1 MWLDKIVSI
10 AGGVKNL
17 VIIGFIVFIGFTLVN
32 VKDDYMKHLEGR
44 LKYDKTQAIERMRL
58 EGLLKDVAEANKKL
72 MAQVEENRAQAQQLR
87 MDVGKSIRDFNK
99 TVKELKNVKDPKE
112 SYDRLSDAWSP
123 E

>member
-1 MWLDKIVSI
+1 MWLDKIISI

-17 VIIGFIVFIGFTLVN
+17 VIIGFIVFVGFTLVN
-32 VKDDYMKHLEGR
+32 AKDDYMKHLEGR
-44 LKYDKTQAIERMRL
+44 LKYDKTQAVERMRL

-112 SYDRLSDAWSP
+112 SYDRLSDAWSA

>member
-1 MWLDKIVSI
+1 MWLDKLVSI

-32 VKDDYMKHLEGR
+32 VKNDYMKHLEGR
-44 LKYDKTQAIERMRL
+44 LKYEKTQAIERMRL

-123 E
+123 K